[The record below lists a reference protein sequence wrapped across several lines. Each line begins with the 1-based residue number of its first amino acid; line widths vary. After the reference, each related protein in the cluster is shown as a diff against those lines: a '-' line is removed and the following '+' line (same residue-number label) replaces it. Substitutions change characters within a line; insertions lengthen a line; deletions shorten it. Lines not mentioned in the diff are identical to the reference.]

1 MRFISFVRDGATG
14 VAIRSGDGRYL
25 GLTRS
30 DPDFPGDLDT
40 LVSGGPAALAQ
51 ASERLQLAGRPLD
64 LADCTLLP
72 PVTRPAKII
81 CVGLN
86 YVEHSHEAG
95 YEVPSYPT
103 LFARFRSS
111 LTAHGAAIRMPT
123 ESDQLD
129 YEGELAVVIGRG
141 GRRIARSDAL
151 NHVAGYTAFN
161 DATLRDYQFKTPQ
174 WTVGKNFDETGALGP
189 ELVTVDELPAG
200 AAGLRLQTRLNGVVM
215 QDANTNDMIFDIATL
230 IATISEVMTLEPGDV
245 IATGTPSGIGMARNP
260 PLWMRAGDVCE
271 IEIEWIGVLRNT
283 VVQS

>member
-1 MRFISFVRDGATG
+1 MRFISFVHNGAIG
-14 VAIRSGDGRYL
+14 LAIRSGDGRYL
-25 GLTRS
+25 GLTRA
-30 DPDFPGDLDT
+30 DPGYPGDLDT
-40 LVSGGPAALAQ
+40 LVSGGPSALVQ
-51 ASERLQLAGRPLD
+51 ASERLQQTGQPLD
-64 LADCTLLP
+64 LTECALLP

-86 YVEHSHEAG
+86 YVEHSQEAG

-111 LTAHGAAIRMPT
+111 LTAHGAAIRLPI
-123 ESDQLD
+123 ESNQLD
-129 YEGELAVVIGRG
+129 YEGELAVIIGRG

-151 NHVAGYTAFN
+151 GHVAGYTAFN

-189 ELVTVDELPAG
+189 ELVTVDELPPG
-200 AAGLRLQTRLNGVVM
+200 AAGLRLQTRLNGAVV

-245 IATGTPSGIGMARNP
+245 IATGTPSGIGMARSP
-260 PLWMRAGDVCE
+260 QLWMREGDVCE
-271 IEIEWIGVLRNT
+271 IEIEGIGVLRNT
-283 VVQS
+283 VAQS